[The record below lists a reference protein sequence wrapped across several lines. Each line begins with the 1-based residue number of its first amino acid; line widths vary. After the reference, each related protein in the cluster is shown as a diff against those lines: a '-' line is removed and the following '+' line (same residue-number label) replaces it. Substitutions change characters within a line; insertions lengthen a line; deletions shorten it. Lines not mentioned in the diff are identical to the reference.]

1 MSSGFKYWGEEIYR
15 LVSAVDLEVAKPSA
29 RRGGRGT
36 TNCNA
41 TYEAN
46 IGIRPLKADI
56 AELDP
61 QEYRKSLGL
70 GVGELGVLISCA
82 PCTGFSQKNP
92 ENHLRDDPRNH
103 LVQRSGLFVAEFMP
117 EFFVMENV
125 PEMLTGKHRR
135 HFQELK
141 EILIRLNY
149 SYTALVADFSYLGLP
164 QKRRRALVIAWREGG
179 RIPPLP
185 RFFLGEPTVRMAIA
199 HLPPL
204 SAGQAHPEDAMHKR
218 PGHGKEVLARIR
230 AIPRDGGSWID
241 IAETHPELLTPSME
255 RKLRAGKK
263 GSFPDVY
270 GRMAWDR
277 PAPTITR
284 ECGHPGN
291 GRYLHPEQDRM
302 LSVREMALL
311 QGFPPSYRF
320 VGNLNQ
326 RYNQIGDAVPPL
338 VSRAVAM
345 HLLLLKLGLGWE
357 TFFARTP
364 TPACRLAEARSGP

>member
-1 MSSGFKYWGEEIYR
+1 M
-15 LVSAVDLEVAKPSA
+15 SAVDLEVAKPSA
-29 RRGGRGT
+29 QRGGRST

-61 QEYRKSLGL
+61 SEYRRSLGL
-70 GVGELGVLISCA
+70 DIGELGVLISCA

-149 SYTALVADFSYLGLP
+149 SYAAFVVDFSYLGLP

-179 RIPPLP
+179 WIPPLEGGRVDSP
-185 RFFLGEPTVRMAIA
+185 SSPLFPGGADGPHGDSPPPAAFRWTV
-199 HLPPL
+199 
-204 SAGQAHPEDAMHKR
+204 
-218 PGHGKEVLARIR
+218 
-230 AIPRDGGSWID
+230 
-241 IAETHPELLTPSME
+241 PS
-255 RKLRAGKK
+255 
-263 GSFPDVY
+263 
-270 GRMAWDR
+270 
-277 PAPTITR
+277 
-284 ECGHPGN
+284 
-291 GRYLHPEQDRM
+291 
-302 LSVREMALL
+302 
-311 QGFPPSYRF
+311 
-320 VGNLNQ
+320 
-326 RYNQIGDAVPPL
+326 
-338 VSRAVAM
+338 
-345 HLLLLKLGLGWE
+345 
-357 TFFARTP
+357 
-364 TPACRLAEARSGP
+364 